1 MTAPSSPSVPTM
13 ACMRG
18 TRAGFRAVVAI
29 AIAVAI
35 AATASGCS
43 AAAPPAG
50 ADRPAG
56 SRSSGDDELLRAIRP
71 TFRDQDDV
79 VAVALLDGGDVRTA
93 FIGAAHET
101 VFETGSITK
110 TFTGLLLADAI
121 ERGEV
126 ELDDTLGEH
135 LDLGTS
141 PAASVTLGDLAAHRS
156 GLPTFPT
163 DPEWRERV
171 EAGFYAGDDVIDES
185 VDELLAQ
192 AAAEKL
198 PPDPE
203 PRYSNLGAAL
213 VGQALAAAAGME
225 YRELLTERILEPLG
239 LDGAS
244 LPVEDDEVP
253 DGLAPG
259 RTADGAA
266 AEPSTLGAYAPAGGI
281 AATVDDL
288 VAYAAA
294 VIDGPFAGSAAL
306 EPRPGLEGGSIG
318 YFWGITEQGGH
329 RVVEHDGM
337 TAGFGSSLVVDVT
350 AGTAA
355 IVLVNRAD
363 GSATGVGKRLL
374 ALAGD

>member
-1 MTAPSSPSVPTM
+1 M
-13 ACMRG
+13 ASMRAMRG
-18 TRAGFRAVVAI
+18 RLLMGAAGVVVAT
-29 AIAVAI
+29 
-35 AATASGCS
+35 TAMSGCS
-43 AAAPPAG
+43 AIAPPTAAEVDG
-50 ADRPAG
+50 PTASGRI
-56 SRSSGDDELLRAIRP
+56 GDDELLRAIRP
-71 TFRDQDDV
+71 TFTGADDV
-79 VAVALLDGGDVRTA
+79 VAVALVDGDEVRTA
-93 FIGAAHET
+93 FIDASHDT

-126 ELDDTLGEH
+126 ELDDTLGDH

-141 PAASVTLGDLAAHRS
+141 AAASVTLGDLAAHRS

-163 DPEWRERV
+163 DPAWRERV
-171 EAGFYAGDDVIDES
+171 EPGFNAGEDVIDET

-192 AAAEKL
+192 AAAETL
-198 PPDPE
+198 PPDPQ
-203 PRYSNLGAAL
+203 PTYSNMGAAL

-225 YRELLTERILEPLG
+225 YQDLVGERILEPLG

-253 DGLAPG
+253 AGLAQGWTP
-259 RTADGAA
+259 DGTP

-281 AATVDDL
+281 AATIDDL
-288 VAYAAA
+288 VAYASG
-294 VIDGPFAGSAAL
+294 VIDGPFADSAAL

-318 YFWGITEQGGH
+318 YFWGVTDEGGH
-329 RVVEHDGM
+329 RTVAHDGM
-337 TAGFGSSLVVDVT
+337 TAGFNSSLVIDLT

-363 GSATGVGKRLL
+363 GSATGVAERLL